1 MKIERTFKD
10 KVLDLIYNTA
20 FCEEGKWRDGK
31 GNRHF
36 HRMEMCGE
44 LIEKIEEMEENDGN
58 RTENR

>member
-1 MKIERTFKD
+1 MKLERTFKD

-20 FCEEGKWRDGK
+20 FCEEGKWRDGEGVK
-31 GNRHF
+31 HF
-36 HRMEMCGE
+36 HRREMCRE